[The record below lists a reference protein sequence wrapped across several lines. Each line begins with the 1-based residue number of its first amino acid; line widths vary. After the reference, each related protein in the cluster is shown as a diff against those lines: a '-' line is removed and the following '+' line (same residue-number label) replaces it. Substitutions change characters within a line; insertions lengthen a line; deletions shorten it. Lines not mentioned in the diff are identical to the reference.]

1 MCIGEPLRV
10 VSIDGCFAWCEA
22 GGTRERLDM
31 RLVGEQPIDT
41 WVLASLGA
49 ARQVLSALDAER
61 TRDARAALTAVLQG
75 EGALDAFFADLVD
88 REPSLPAHL
97 QAAP

>member
-10 VSIDGCFAWCEA
+10 VSCDGSFAWCEA
-22 GGTRERLDM
+22 GETRERLDM
-31 RLVGEQPIDT
+31 QLVGEQPVGT

-49 ARQVLSALDAER
+49 ARQVMSDLEAQR
-61 TRDARAALTAVLQG
+61 TRDARAALAAIQRG
-75 EGALDAFFADLVD
+75 ESTVDAFFADLVD

-97 QAAP
+97 RTPS